1 MQPTKLDR
9 LMGAT
14 LGGAYDRG
22 PASGTDYFG
31 NTGQAQGT
39 ANLNPGQQALDD
51 DTSAPDAGYR
61 DISPERI
68 GNMSGGGRGGYDSG
82 IGVGN
87 AGFNANDAARALG
100 LGSAAVGLGARAMQ
114 DPGLGQLSGALGIG
128 SAAASAIGG
137 NYAPAAGWGVGL
149 ATSNP
154 ALGGLA
160 SLGVGA
166 MQGNVTGKTA
176 ANSVLGYAVPGYG
189 LANALSGGKI
199 GDAAFGTDARLAQ
212 QGTMTAPAQP
222 GFTGLNLGRQTIG
235 PTTDSRG
242 MPTSGT
248 QMGQVASPEG
258 GYSFSSATSPTG
270 LAGQM
275 GQVTAMPTGFNQ
287 TTVAP
292 TSPLAG
298 TTPATGSAAAR
309 SSGGNL
315 STAQSAPMGSAA
327 YSNAV
332 NARAAQT
339 AARQGRGGSSG
350 GGGFGPNA
358 GSSPGGRST
367 GGGYGAGGWAD
378 GGMIGEDAPGLT
390 QRYMDGGQV
399 GGQPMLAQGYMDGG
413 QVQMGATPSNASVEQ
428 QVNQLLR
435 NPQQKQRMVAH
446 AQQLMATGELTP
458 DEVMT
463 MAQVAE
469 AAMMNPSLYPQLR
482 QFVAEQG
489 MGPLPEAYDPG
500 VIVKIIAISRALQ
513 QAQPATEP
521 GMVPG
526 TDQAQME
533 PPVPGMANGGYLRG
547 PGTGRS
553 DSIGT
558 VNETTGAP
566 VKVANGEYV
575 IPEHVVRAKGREF
588 FDNLLRRYADV
599 SKEQA

>member
-1 MQPTKLDR
+1 
-9 LMGAT
+9 
-14 LGGAYDRG
+14 
-22 PASGTDYFG
+22 
-31 NTGQAQGT
+31 
-39 ANLNPGQQALDD
+39 
-51 DTSAPDAGYR
+51 
-61 DISPERI
+61 
-68 GNMSGGGRGGYDSG
+68 
-82 IGVGN
+82 
-87 AGFNANDAARALG
+87 
-100 LGSAAVGLGARAMQ
+100 
-114 DPGLGQLSGALGIG
+114 
-128 SAAASAIGG
+128 
-137 NYAPAAGWGVGL
+137 
-149 ATSNP
+149 
-154 ALGGLA
+154 
-160 SLGVGA
+160 
-166 MQGNVTGKTA
+166 
-176 ANSVLGYAVPGYG
+176 
-189 LANALSGGKI
+189 
-199 GDAAFGTDARLAQ
+199 
-212 QGTMTAPAQP
+212 
-222 GFTGLNLGRQTIG
+222 
-235 PTTDSRG
+235 
-242 MPTSGT
+242 
-248 QMGQVASPEG
+248 
-258 GYSFSSATSPTG
+258 
-270 LAGQM
+270 
-275 GQVTAMPTGFNQ
+275 
-287 TTVAP
+287 
-292 TSPLAG
+292 
-298 TTPATGSAAAR
+298 
-309 SSGGNL
+309 
-315 STAQSAPMGSAA
+315 
-327 YSNAV
+327 
-332 NARAAQT
+332 
-339 AARQGRGGSSG
+339 
-350 GGGFGPNA
+350 
-358 GSSPGGRST
+358 
-367 GGGYGAGGWAD
+367 
-378 GGMIGEDAPGLT
+378 
-390 QRYMDGGQV
+390 
-399 GGQPMLAQGYMDGG
+399 
-413 QVQMGATPSNASVEQ
+413 MGATPSNASVEQ